1 MLMFLKVDKKIATK
15 LFNEG
20 KSIYLLPNK
29 VRVDNM
35 WIQPFEVNNNHNDS
49 LDSIINA
56 YAYYNCN
63 SELGNRVSFY
73 RRN

>member
-1 MLMFLKVDKKIATK
+1 MLMFLKVTKRTAIK

-20 KSIYLLPNK
+20 TSIYLLPNK
-29 VRVDNM
+29 VRLGNI
-35 WIQPFEVNNNHNDS
+35 WIKPAEINNKHNDS
-49 LDSIINA
+49 LDSLVNA

-63 SELGNRVSFY
+63 SELGNKVSFY